1 MRLNEPAEKARP
13 RTKSTIEATRSEP
26 AYSGHRSPAR
36 RRPIECSTCN
46 LIGLFLLTTTIMG
59 GGFVQAKT
67 IYDSVNRIQ
76 GSFPW
81 WRGWNPYRDTRQP
94 TLARFPRRMHPQPR
108 PQLLRLPPRSCPRC
122 GAVTVGKLLKLL
134 LRASRFPSI
143 PVMVNA
149 LLYNWFSIILKAVAG
164 RQELLSLCL
173 GGQNVIC
180 NL

>member
-76 GSFPW
+76 GLVPLVEGMESLP
-81 WRGWNPYRDTRQP
+81 GHPATDTGKVP
-94 TLARFPRRMHPQPR
+94 TENASTATPTAPPPPT
-108 PQLLRLPPRSCPRC
+108 PQLSTLRS
-122 GAVTVGKLLKLL
+122 
-134 LRASRFPSI
+134 S
-143 PVMVNA
+143 
-149 LLYNWFSIILKAVAG
+149 YG
-164 RQELLSLCL
+164 RQ
-173 GGQNVIC
+173 IT
-180 NL
+180 